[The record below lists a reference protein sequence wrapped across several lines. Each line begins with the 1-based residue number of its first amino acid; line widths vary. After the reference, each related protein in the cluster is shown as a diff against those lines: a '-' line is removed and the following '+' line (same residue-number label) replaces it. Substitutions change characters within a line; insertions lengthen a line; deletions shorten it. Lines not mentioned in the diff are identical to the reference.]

1 MVVSLLVIAG
11 LAWAASAASASS
23 SPSPSDASCSAASVS
38 AHLTHLVPRDG
49 VVAYGCEGDWAYL
62 WATVA
67 VGSAPP
73 VGVTE
78 LMHYANG
85 GWFAASRATYCRAG
99 LLPDVVYRR
108 ACFSN

>member
-11 LAWAASAASASS
+11 LAWAASAPSASS
-23 SPSPSDASCSAASVS
+23 SPAPSGASCSAASVS
-38 AHLTHLVPRDG
+38 AHLTHLVPRG

-62 WATVA
+62 WATVG
-67 VGSAPP
+67 VGQAPP

-78 LMHYANG
+78 LMHYENG
-85 GWFAASRATYCRAG
+85 GWFAASRATYCQPGR
-99 LLPDVVYRR
+99 LPDVVYRR